1 MSKQTPV
8 SANTWTAGL
17 NGIYRKFRT
26 RGQQQLQP
34 WQWFVLLYLLGFS
47 SLLLLVFVLKML
59 IKTL

>member
-8 SANTWTAGL
+8 STNTWTAGF
-17 NGIYRKFRT
+17 NGIYRKFST
-26 RGQQQLQP
+26 RSQPQLQP

>member
-1 MSKQTPV
+1 MSKQTPR
-8 SANTWTAGL
+8 SITQLTAGCHD
-17 NGIYRKFRT
+17 IYRKFSRK
-26 RGQQQLQP
+26 GQQQLHP